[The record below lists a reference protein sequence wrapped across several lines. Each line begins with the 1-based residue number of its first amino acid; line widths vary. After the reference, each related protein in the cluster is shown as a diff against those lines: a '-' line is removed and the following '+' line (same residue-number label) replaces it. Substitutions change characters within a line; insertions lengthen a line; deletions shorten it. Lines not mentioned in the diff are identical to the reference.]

1 MSWFGLLC
9 ILKILNSQHKENL
22 GLLEITLQQT
32 YAILSLLFIAVFPLV
47 WEKGI
52 RPQIWPILD
61 RSGLVESFR
70 RRNLILSQLYHR
82 HLIITVILIGIGV
95 IFGILSILQ

>member
-1 MSWFGLLC
+1 M
-9 ILKILNSQHKENL
+9 EP
-22 GLLEITLQQT
+22 TLQQT

-61 RSGLVESFR
+61 RSNLEESFR
-70 RRNLILSQLYHR
+70 RRNLFLGKLYDR
-82 HLIITVILIGIGV
+82 HFVITVILIGIGV
-95 IFGILSILQ
+95 IFGIFAILQ